1 MQQQIDMGKAQA
13 FAGQLLGYYTGG
25 VLSLMIDI
33 GHNKGLFEAA
43 AKGPAT
49 SQALATRAGMNERYV
64 REWLGAMTTSG
75 IFQYDRASR
84 EYALPAE
91 HAVCLTGDTGFNM
104 APMSQFVPHMGKHV
118 HKVAD
123 AFENGG
129 GVPYSEFRPEF
140 TELMDQMN
148 RRGYDENL
156 IRAYLP
162 SAMGLPDRLRQGI
175 RVADIGCGTGHCVN
189 IMAKEYPES
198 TFVGYDIAEDAIA
211 AGNQE
216 AKEMGLANARFE
228 VLDCAKL
235 PSEHKFDLITC
246 FDAIH
251 DQVAPVTVLQRISD
265 AVARDGTFFMVDVK
279 ANSDVAD
286 NIGNPMAPFLYGVSV
301 MHCMTV
307 SLAHN
312 GAGLGTVWGEQL
324 ARQMLADA
332 GFASVTVHEA
342 PDPINSIYVC
352 RK

>member
-1 MQQQIDMGKAQA
+1 MQQQIDMEKAQA
-13 FAGQLLGYYTGG
+13 FAGQLFGYYGG
-25 VLSLMIDI
+25 GILSLMIDI
-33 GHNKGLFEAA
+33 GHKKGLFEAA

-49 SQALATRAGMNERYV
+49 SQELATRAGMNERYV
-64 REWLGAMTTSG
+64 REWLGAVTTSG
-75 IFQYDRASR
+75 IFQYDRNSR
-84 EYALPAE
+84 KYTLPAE

-104 APMSQFVPHMGKHV
+104 APMSQFVAHTGKHV

-123 AFENGG
+123 AFQNGG

-140 TELMDQMN
+140 TELLDQIN

-156 IRAYLP
+156 IGVYLP
-162 SAMGLPDRLRQGI
+162 SATGLPDRLRQGI
-175 RVADIGCGTGHCVN
+175 RVADIGCGTGHCIN
-189 IMAKEYPES
+189 IMAKEYPNS

-216 AKEMGLANARFE
+216 AKKMGLSNARFE

-235 PSEHKFDLITC
+235 PPEPKFDLITC

-251 DQVAPVTVLQRISD
+251 DQVAPATVLQRISD
-265 AVARDGTFFMVDVK
+265 GVAPGGIFLMVDIK

-332 GFASVTVHEA
+332 GFASVEVHAA